1 MIIRKMKNK
10 FLKNGYIKQRDHRNA
25 NPLLEKTFKSGVFCR
40 IILQI
45 DLSPVRGRAKFNRL
59 ARAISDVHYFVIT
72 TQMNDAEVK
81 EAQDHLQKVME

>member
-1 MIIRKMKNK
+1 MLDK
-10 FLKNGYIKQRDHRNA
+10 LKK
-25 NPLLEKTFKSGVFCR
+25 LCR
-40 IILQI
+40 VILQI

-81 EAQDHLQKVME
+81 EAQDHLQKVMEQMTSSGWKLQKAIDAVGANC

>member
-1 MIIRKMKNK
+1 MLDE
-10 FLKNGYIKQRDHRNA
+10 LKK
-25 NPLLEKTFKSGVFCR
+25 LCR
-40 IILQI
+40 SILQI

-81 EAQDHLQKVME
+81 EAQDHLQKVMEQMTSSGWKLQKAIDAVGANC